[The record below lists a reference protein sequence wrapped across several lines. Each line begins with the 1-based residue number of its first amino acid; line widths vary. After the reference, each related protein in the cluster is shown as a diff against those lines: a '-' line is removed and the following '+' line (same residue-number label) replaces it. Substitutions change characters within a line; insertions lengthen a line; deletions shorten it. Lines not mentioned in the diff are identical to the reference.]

1 MKITL
6 YEVVSVFKLCIFVCT
21 LDQQLLTQPK
31 SMKFR
36 NLFIGGTLKNSRVM
50 HEPYITFSVIIYAIY
65 IGFYLKYSGLRQNV
79 SRDCIFLSETDG
91 MGQLISNFSKN
102 IYQNAIITNNIDI
115 KLQTYLVVCSRYLW

>member
-1 MKITL
+1 MYSRSATIDTTKK
-6 YEVVSVFKLCIFVCT
+6 YEIS
-21 LDQQLLTQPK
+21 K
-31 SMKFR
+31 S
-36 NLFIGGTLKNSRVM
+36 IHWWQTLKNSRVM